1 MQQTGDIT
9 GYIDVAQIVLYGFW
23 IFFAGLIFY
32 LRRED
37 KREGYP
43 LESDRAGGVE
53 VVGFPAMPEAKTYA
67 LPHGGTYQAPP
78 EEEDTRPVQA
88 EPTNPWPGAPLRPVG
103 DPMLAGV
110 GPGSWAERHDE
121 PDLTLEGRPRIVPM
135 RSAPGF
141 SVEPRDPDPRGMEVF
156 GADGESA
163 GTVRDLWVDLSEPQ
177 VRYLEIALHDGKG
190 QQAEAAEEPPSQPP
204 QPEQPQPQQQ
214 PQEPAQQKGRP
225 VLLPILCAKID
236 ARRGRVRV
244 DAILGSQFANVP
256 PVRQPDQ
263 VTQREEDQICAYYA
277 GGRLYATPARQESLL

>member
-1 MQQTGDIT
+1 M
-9 GYIDVAQIVLYGFW
+9 DVAQIVLYAFW

-53 VVGFPAMPEAKTYA
+53 VVGFPALPPAKTYA
-67 LPHGGTYQAPP
+67 LPHGGTYEAPTA
-78 EEEDTRPVQA
+78 DNGDGRPVHA
-88 EPTNPWPGAPLRPVG
+88 EPTAPWPGAPLRPTG

-110 GPGSWAERHDE
+110 GPGSWAEREDE
-121 PDLTLEGRPRIVPM
+121 PDKTLEGRPRIVPM
-135 RSAPGF
+135 RAAPGF
-141 SVEPRDPDPRGMEVF
+141 SVEPRDPDPRGMEVV

-177 VRYLEIALHDGKG
+177 VRYLELEIDG
-190 QQAEAAEEPPSQPP
+190 QQD
-204 QPEQPQPQQQ
+204 
-214 PQEPAQQKGRP
+214 RP
-225 VLLPILCAKID
+225 VLLPVLSGQID
-236 ARRGRVRV
+236 ARRRRVRV
-244 DAILGSQFANVP
+244 DAILASQFANVP

-277 GGRLYATPARQESLL
+277 GGLLYATPARQESLL